1 MKSEIYELEQFLSI
15 IDVKIKNTK
24 AMTYVEFLTTIDNM
38 LDDIEKL
45 REENP
50 ELTHIGFTNGGI

>member
-1 MKSEIYELEQFLSI
+1 MKSEIYDLDIFLTI

-24 AMTYVEFLTTIDNM
+24 VMTYVEFLETIDNM
-38 LDDIEKL
+38 LDDIKKL
-45 REENP
+45 RDENP

>member
-1 MKSEIYELEQFLSI
+1 MKSDVYDLDIFLTI

-24 AMTYVEFLTTIDNM
+24 AMTYDEFLKTIDNM

-45 REENP
+45 RDGNP

>member
-1 MKSEIYELEQFLSI
+1 MNSEIYELDQFLSI

-24 AMTYVEFLTTIDNM
+24 AMTYMEFLSTIDNM
-38 LDDIEKL
+38 LEDIEKL
-45 REENP
+45 RDENP

>member
-1 MKSEIYELEQFLSI
+1 MKSEIYELDRFLTI

-24 AMTYVEFLTTIDNM
+24 AMTYMEFLETIDNM
-38 LDDIEKL
+38 LEDIEKL
-45 REENP
+45 KEENP